1 MPNLT
6 TPIPPKLTGAA
17 GDDIKAIKKWGTALI
32 DELSYIFNNLD
43 AGNVSEA
50 ASVKAENIDTS
61 NAKIQN
67 AQIGNL
73 TADKLRTGQ
82 LNTNLVTV
90 ESDFGNLSMSG
101 SSIIISDNKEEF

>member
-43 AGNVSEA
+43 AGNV
-50 ASVKAENIDTS
+50 
-61 NAKIQN
+61 
-67 AQIGNL
+67 
-73 TADKLRTGQ
+73 
-82 LNTNLVTV
+82 
-90 ESDFGNLSMSG
+90 FGSG
-101 SSIIISDNKEEF
+101 KRKS

>member
-50 ASVKAENIDTS
+50 ASVKL
-61 NAKIQN
+61 KILILQT
-67 AQIGNL
+67 L
-73 TADKLRTGQ
+73 KYKMLR
-82 LNTNLVTV
+82 L
-90 ESDFGNLSMSG
+90 E
-101 SSIIISDNKEEF
+101 I